1 MTTTTS
7 LLEQLVPSSLLVLGV
22 LGTGLGITVR
32 VGGSLRLPTA
42 TRLGIAPLTGVGIL
56 GVSML
61 VIGHIGVI
69 GPWIPLAFAAAG
81 LLSLALLRHDV
92 IDLAASARSGL
103 QRQWRTSPIPIAAV
117 SAGLCIAVVAAMAP
131 PFRTDEI
138 EYHWPAAL
146 EWAREGRWI
155 DSSYRHVDGF
165 PMMELTYTAA
175 ATWDSYAAAHLLHLL
190 TLVGLGLVTGGV
202 ATALGLR
209 GSAAV
214 GTAAMAMPVVWDGA
228 YVAYNDTAVGAYGV
242 AAVAVLLGARSHRR
256 VAMLLVVASICAAI
270 SIKPTAAGLVGL
282 VGLVILMQRVAPPGT
297 VSSPSTKELLRDWAV
312 VTVPAVLTLTFWSVR
327 QQVMTGH
334 LIDPLLTAPASA
346 DALSRL
352 PTAADRV
359 IAPFLPLV
367 SGIIGSQEPWG
378 GRTSV
383 VLQLFLIPAIA
394 YVLLRRGEVLRR
406 FAVVG
411 LPAWLHWIIVGFV
424 GVRTRF
430 HIATWALLTV
440 SVRVA
445 VEDLA
450 AKRPRAQRWLELLWG
465 ICVVLGVLDSS
476 LEMLRLIRDSFL

>member
-7 LLEQLVPSSLLVLGV
+7 LLEQLLPSFLLVLGV
-22 LGTGLGITVR
+22 LGTGLGLTVR
-32 VGGSLRLPTA
+32 VGGSLLLPTA
-42 TRLGIAPLTGVGIL
+42 TRLGIAPLAGLGIL

-81 LLSLALLRHDV
+81 VLSLALLRHDV
-92 IDLAASARSGL
+92 IDLASSARSGL

-117 SAGLCIAVVAAMAP
+117 SGGLCIAVVAAMAP

-146 EWAREGRWI
+146 EWAREGSWI

-175 ATWDSYAAAHLLHLL
+175 ATWGSYGAAHLLHLL
-190 TLVGLGLVTGGV
+190 TLVSLGLVTAGV
-202 ATALGLR
+202 ASALGLR

-242 AAVAVLLGARSHRR
+242 AAVAVLLGARSRHRA
-256 VAMLLVVASICAAI
+256 AMLLVAASICAAI

-282 VGLVILMQRVAPPGT
+282 VGLVVLMQRVAPPRPL
-297 VSSPSTKELLRDWAV
+297 SARSTKE
-312 VTVPAVLTLTFWSVR
+312 VLTDWVLITAPALLTLLFWSVR
-327 QQVMTGH
+327 QQMMTGP

-352 PTAADRV
+352 PTSADRV
-359 IAPFLPLV
+359 IAPFLPFI

-383 VLQLFLIPAIA
+383 VLQLFLIPALA

-411 LPAWLHWIIVGFV
+411 LPAWLHWIIVGLV

-445 VEDLA
+445 VEDLGTHH
-450 AKRPRAQRWLELLWG
+450 PRTRRWMEILWG
-465 ICVVLGVLDSS
+465 ICVVLGVLDCS
-476 LEMLRLIRDSFL
+476 LEMLRLIRDSIL